1 MKARSIAFIFAL
13 FIALMLAL
21 AFSVLANELN
31 QMLLVC
37 FTISFVTS
45 FLVIYFGLDFLI
57 FKQLKGINKAIDLL
71 KERDLEPIKF
81 DNINPLNPLKVIQE
95 NINGYALSKQKEIQE
110 LRKMEAFR
118 REFIADVSHEL
129 KTPIFSAQGFI
140 HTLLDGAINDKSVRK
155 QFLKKA
161 AKNLDGL
168 DALVQDLLTLSQME
182 TGQIKMQFD
191 KFNIYT
197 LAAEVIEQLVDKAN
211 QKDIIVDFVKNCEK
225 EVFVY
230 ADRQR
235 IYHVM
240 LNLISNAINY
250 SDNKADVEID
260 FEKRGNMVRTIVKDY
275 GMGIAPAHA
284 ERIFER
290 FYRVDKS
297 RSKEKGGTGLGLAI
311 VKHIIEGHNSKVE
324 VTSELGKGAT
334 FSFELAVSL

>member
-1 MKARSIAFIFAL
+1 VNARSIAIVFSL
-13 FIALMLAL
+13 FIAVVATLS
-21 AFSVLANELN
+21 FVLIVEFDL
-31 QMLLVC
+31 QKLL
-37 FTISFVTS
+37 ISFGISFIVS
-45 FLVIYFGLDFLI
+45 FLVIYFGLNFLI
-57 FKQLKGINKAIDLL
+57 FKQLNRINRAIDLL

-81 DNINPLNPLKVIQE
+81 DNINPLNPLKKIQE
-95 NINGYALSKQKEIQE
+95 NINGYALSKQREIKA
-110 LRKMEAFR
+110 LRKMETFR

-182 TGQIKMQFD
+182 TGQIKMQFE
-191 KFNIYT
+191 KFNIYV
-197 LAAEVIEQLVDKAN
+197 LASEVIEQLEDKAN
-211 QKDIIVDFVKNCEK
+211 QKDIIVDFVENCDK

-250 SDNKADVEID
+250 SDYDSDVEIN
-260 FEKRGNMVRTIVKDY
+260 FEKKGNMVKTIVEDY
-275 GMGIAPAHA
+275 GRGIASEDT

-324 VTSELGKGAT
+324 VKSELGKGAI

>member
-1 MKARSIAFIFAL
+1 MNARSIAIVFSL
-13 FIALMLAL
+13 FIAVVTTLVFAL
-21 AFSVLANELN
+21 IVELES
-31 QMLLVC
+31 QKLLISLS
-37 FTISFVTS
+37 ISFVVS
-45 FLVIYFGLDFLI
+45 FLVIYFGLNFLI
-57 FKQLKGINKAIDLL
+57 FKQLNRINRAIDLL
-71 KERDLEPIKF
+71 KERDLELIKF
-81 DNINPLNPLKVIQE
+81 DNINPLNPLKKIQE
-95 NINGYALSKQKEIQE
+95 NINGYALSKQREIKA
-110 LRKMEAFR
+110 LRKMETFR

-182 TGQIKMQFD
+182 TGQIKMQFE
-191 KFNIYT
+191 KFNIYV
-197 LAAEVIEQLVDKAN
+197 LATEVIEQLEDKAN
-211 QKDIIVDFVKNCEK
+211 QKDIIVDFVENCDK

-250 SDNKADVEID
+250 SDYDSDVEIN
-260 FEKRGNMVRTIVKDY
+260 FEKKGNMVKTIVKDY
-275 GMGIAPAHA
+275 GRGIAPEDT

-311 VKHIIEGHNSKVE
+311 VKHIMEGHNSKVE
-324 VTSELGKGAT
+324 VRSTLGKGAI